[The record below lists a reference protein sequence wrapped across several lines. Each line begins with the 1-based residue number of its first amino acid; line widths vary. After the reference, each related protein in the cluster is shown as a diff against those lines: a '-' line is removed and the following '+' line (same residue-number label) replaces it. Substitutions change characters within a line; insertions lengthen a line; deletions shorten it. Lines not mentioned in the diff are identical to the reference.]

1 MIARPTYTDGS
12 SFVTTT
18 EPKMPLKDRLFGGS
32 ALETRS
38 SWPSLADYRGAF
50 VRLRRVK
57 AYTLAVVASI
67 AIGLGSNIAV
77 FVLVRAA
84 ILHPLT
90 FPRANDLL
98 TARKPGDNSQAS
110 SLMSGALVNAWAES
124 PLLEGVAGIVPASAT
139 VSTPR
144 GPVAASGAWATTNL
158 LQILRVAPSL
168 GRWIS
173 PADEQRGA
181 ERVVVLSDDLW
192 RRDFAGRP
200 IVGQTITLDG
210 VETRVIARQKPL
222 VPLGAIQA
230 QLVEQATA
238 LRWPAALQVVTLHD
252 RLCADTHEG
261 LVLVF
266 LASCLILLVAA
277 ANVANLTLTRSHER
291 RHEFAI
297 RLSLGGTTSALRR
310 DVHCEV
316 TVLCCVGGTLA
327 VLMAWALSASLF
339 GTAPAN
345 LRYHHLGIG
354 VPEVAVALAL
364 VSLGGF
370 IAARGPC
377 RRNQSSPRHRSPLHR
392 ASDQLITICS

>member
-1 MIARPTYTDGS
+1 
-12 SFVTTT
+12 
-18 EPKMPLKDRLFGGS
+18 MPLNDPLFGGS

-38 SWPSLADYRGAF
+38 RWPSLADYRGAF
-50 VRLRRVK
+50 IRLRRVK

-84 ILHPLT
+84 ILHPLN

-98 TARKPGDNSQAS
+98 TVRKPDDNSQAS
-110 SLMSGALVNAWAES
+110 SLISGDLVNAWAES
-124 PLLEGVAGIVPASAT
+124 PLLEGVAGIVPTSAT

-173 PADEQRGA
+173 PTDEQRGA

-192 RRDFAGRP
+192 RREFAGRP
-200 IVGQTITLDG
+200 VVGQTITLDG
-210 VETRVIARQKPL
+210 VETRVIGVLPPELDIPMHPGFFVPGALRSFVVYPIARQKPL
-222 VPLGAIQA
+222 VPLAAIQA

-238 LRWPAALQVVTLHD
+238 LRSPSAPHVVTLHD
-252 RLCADTHEG
+252 RLYADTHEG

-277 ANVANLTLTRSHER
+277 ANVANLTLTRSYER

-297 RLSLGGTTSALRR
+297 RLSLGGTTPR
-310 DVHCEV
+310 
-316 TVLCCVGGTLA
+316 CVGTCIAKSPSYA
-327 VLMAWALSASLF
+327 VSA
-339 GTAPAN
+339 
-345 LRYHHLGIG
+345 
-354 VPEVAVALAL
+354 
-364 VSLGGF
+364 
-370 IAARGPC
+370 GPLPC
-377 RRNQSSPRHRSPLHR
+377 
-392 ASDQLITICS
+392 